1 MKVEESLDVTF
12 DEIPPSTKS
21 SPVVDDDIY
30 EEKAVENQEDLDNIE
45 NETLKVDEVINIK
58 ESKIHHEIKS

>member
-21 SPVVDDDIY
+21 SPMVDDDIY
-30 EEKAVENQEDLDNIE
+30 EEKAIENQEDLDNIE
-45 NETLKVDEVINIK
+45 NETLKVDKVVNIK
-58 ESKIHHEIKS
+58 ESKIHREIKS